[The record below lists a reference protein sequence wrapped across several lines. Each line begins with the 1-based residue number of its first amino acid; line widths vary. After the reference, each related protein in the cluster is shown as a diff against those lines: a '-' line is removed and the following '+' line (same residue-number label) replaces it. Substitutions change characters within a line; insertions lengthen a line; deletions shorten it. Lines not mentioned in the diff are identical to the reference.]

1 MQRQHREGV
10 HTGEESKHVIRDL
23 EVKYESHRD
32 MSFSEGSAIQVTE
45 LSLELKSVLLV
56 KN

>member
-10 HTGEESKHVIRDL
+10 HTSEESKHVIRDL

-56 KN
+56 